1 MKPGSSR
8 QYFLPIFSNANIL
21 KIKIIKRQ
29 HIIIN
34 CGRFLTKKR
43 KNKKIGKNLP
53 LYFGILYCKQQGPR
67 SDCFLRSS
75 PTRANNVCSHND
87 K

>member
-34 CGRFLTKKR
+34 SGRFLTKKR
-43 KNKKIGKNLP
+43 KNKKKEKKST
-53 LYFGILYCKQQGPR
+53 FILWDLILQT
-67 SDCFLRSS
+67 
-75 PTRANNVCSHND
+75 TRAQIRLLS
-87 K
+87 

>member
-21 KIKIIKRQ
+21 KNKIIKRQ

-34 CGRFLTKKR
+34 SGRFLTKKR
-43 KNKKIGKNLP
+43 KNKK
-53 LYFGILYCKQQGPR
+53 
-67 SDCFLRSS
+67 
-75 PTRANNVCSHND
+75 
-87 K
+87 